1 MAGAISRV
9 DFIESTIIKNSG
21 QGILVGGGTGTANVS
36 ATSSLISGNG
46 FGIQASNG
54 GNVFVTDSTITR
66 NTTGLAAAG
75 GGAIASGTLNRLY
88 NNGTDGTFG
97 STVLRQ

>member
-66 NTTGLAAAG
+66 NTTGLAA